1 MYARAIYLFLN
12 LKFFREEIFMSR
24 SNKRRFAVTLLGA
37 LAFGASDASAMDSSI
52 KKRALPKYI
61 EKLVKE
67 SK

>member
-1 MYARAIYLFLN
+1 
-12 LKFFREEIFMSR
+12 MSR